1 MGRYSRLHEIRRMD
15 PARDYAEIL
24 RLISQYEFPWDYR
37 QGVSVAFL
45 RDYGVPRIS
54 LLLDRTQ
61 EFERAG
67 QKRYDD
73 TVLIGYEMAA
83 DGFDSERGR
92 AAARHLNRIH
102 GKYRIPNDDFRY
114 VLATTVRGAEALDR
128 PVRLA
133 SPVHPGGPG
142 PGGGRPQDGGD
153 DGHRGGARHLRGVRA
168 APRLLRGADVRVRPG
183 EPAGRERHVPCD
195 RELVSASVTAPGG
208 EIRARA
214 AGRAAAGG
222 AGLPAAAAVGA
233 GLGVGG
239 PASARALCPQAAGP
253 AAQVSRAPAAPFV
266 PLRLAAR
273 RSRTALG
280 PQPPRGTPARR
291 DGRPRR
297 WCYPAASSGTR

>member
-1 MGRYSRLHEIRRMD
+1 MSPSSGLRRAPD
-15 PARDYAEIL
+15 L
-24 RLISQYEFPWDYR
+24 
-37 QGVSVAFL
+37 
-45 RDYGVPRIS
+45 

-114 VLATTVRGAEALDR
+114 VLATTVVGPKRWIDRFGWRPLCTQEVQALVEAGRKTAAMMGIEGVPDTYEGFERLLDSYEERMFAYDPANRRVANATFRVIASWYPR
-128 PVRLA
+128 PLRPLVARFALGLLDEPLLA
-133 SPVHPGGPG
+133 ALGF
-142 PGGGRPQDGGD
+142 RPQPPW
-153 DGHRGGARHLRGVRA
+153 VRA
-168 APRLLRGADVRVRPG
+168 
-183 EPAGRERHVPCD
+183 
-195 RELVSASVTAPGG
+195 SASAALRL
-208 EIRARA
+208 RARCV
-214 AGRAAAGG
+214 RR
-222 AGLPAAAAVGA
+222 L
-233 GLGVGG
+233 
-239 PASARALCPQAAGP
+239 AGP